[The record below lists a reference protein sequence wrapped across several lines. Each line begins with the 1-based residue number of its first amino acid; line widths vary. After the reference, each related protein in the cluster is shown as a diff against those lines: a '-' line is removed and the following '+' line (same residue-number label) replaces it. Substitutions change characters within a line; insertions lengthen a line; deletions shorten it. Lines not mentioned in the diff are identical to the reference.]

1 MTTILI
7 TYALVIIALFL
18 PKVKPAMAF
27 GLGAL
32 LLVLSG
38 HLSVAEWMGALTT
51 PSLLI
56 LITLM
61 VLAGAAQAYLPLAQW
76 MVRSQASPRRFLLK
90 LMALTAAAS
99 SLMNNTAVV
108 AMLMAPVRTWALS
121 KGRSA
126 APFLMPLA
134 FAATLGGVITVIGTS
149 TNLVLNG
156 LLEDNGFPILHS
168 IDYLPIG
175 ILVTV
180 GGIGFLSLFAF
191 RILPDRGAPKVELR
205 REYTVET
212 RVVAGGGYANLS
224 VETAGLRQLHG
235 LYLVEIF
242 RQGHCISP
250 VAPSQILEANDRLFF
265 AGDLDQVRALTQS
278 HSGLALPQNELTD
291 FADQSAIIEAM
302 IPPGS
307 NLTGSKVRDSQ
318 FRQRFDAAIVAVH
331 RQGRRMEGKIGDL
344 ILQAGDLLLLV
355 GGSGFD
361 SLTEGNKHLYSLDA
375 RPPLPVLSKTSKGLS
390 LLAAALILAG
400 WLTGQVDFLTALVTA
415 GAAGGALGLIRWG
428 DVKRHLDWELMT
440 VLVSA
445 LGFSL
450 ALMRSG
456 APDQALAWLQA
467 STGDLSAITWLVMLF
482 VATTI
487 ATNALSNIAAL
498 AILFP
503 MVAAMVNG
511 GVLPSQVAF
520 LGLAFGASNAF
531 LTPFGYQTNLLV
543 YGPGGYKSL
552 DYLRMGIGLTFL
564 YGAIVLIYLQFLLP

>member
-1 MTTILI
+1 
-7 TYALVIIALFL
+7 
-18 PKVKPAMAF
+18 
-27 GLGAL
+27 
-32 LLVLSG
+32 
-38 HLSVAEWMGALTT
+38 
-51 PSLLI
+51 
-56 LITLM
+56 
-61 VLAGAAQAYLPLAQW
+61 
-76 MVRSQASPRRFLLK
+76 
-90 LMALTAAAS
+90 
-99 SLMNNTAVV
+99 
-108 AMLMAPVRTWALS
+108 
-121 KGRSA
+121 
-126 APFLMPLA
+126 
-134 FAATLGGVITVIGTS
+134 
-149 TNLVLNG
+149 
-156 LLEDNGFPILHS
+156 
-168 IDYLPIG
+168 
-175 ILVTV
+175 
-180 GGIGFLSLFAF
+180 
-191 RILPDRGAPKVELR
+191 
-205 REYTVET
+205 
-212 RVVAGGGYANLS
+212 
-224 VETAGLRQLHG
+224 
-235 LYLVEIF
+235 
-242 RQGHCISP
+242 
-250 VAPSQILEANDRLFF
+250 VAPSQILEADDRLFF

-291 FADQSAIIEAM
+291 FANQSAIIEAM

-307 NLTGSKVRDSQ
+307 NLAGSKVRDSQ

-428 DVKRHLDWELMT
+428 DVKRHVDWE
-440 VLVSA
+440 
-445 LGFSL
+445 
-450 ALMRSG
+450 
-456 APDQALAWLQA
+456 PDQALAWLQA

-564 YGAIVLIYLQFLLP
+564 YGAIVLSYLQFLLP

>member
-1 MTTILI
+1 M
-7 TYALVIIALFL
+7 
-18 PKVKPAMAF
+18 
-27 GLGAL
+27 
-32 LLVLSG
+32 
-38 HLSVAEWMGALTT
+38 
-51 PSLLI
+51 
-56 LITLM
+56 
-61 VLAGAAQAYLPLAQW
+61 
-76 MVRSQASPRRFLLK
+76 
-90 LMALTAAAS
+90 
-99 SLMNNTAVV
+99 
-108 AMLMAPVRTWALS
+108 
-121 KGRSA
+121 
-126 APFLMPLA
+126 
-134 FAATLGGVITVIGTS
+134 
-149 TNLVLNG
+149 
-156 LLEDNGFPILHS
+156 
-168 IDYLPIG
+168 
-175 ILVTV
+175 
-180 GGIGFLSLFAF
+180 
-191 RILPDRGAPKVELR
+191 
-205 REYTVET
+205 
-212 RVVAGGGYANLS
+212 
-224 VETAGLRQLHG
+224 
-235 LYLVEIF
+235 
-242 RQGHCISP
+242 
-250 VAPSQILEANDRLFF
+250 APSQILEADDRLFF

-307 NLTGSKVRDSQ
+307 NLAGSKVRDSQ

-331 RQGRRMEGKIGDL
+331 RQGQRMEGKIGDL

-355 GGSGFD
+355 GGSRFD
-361 SLTEGNKHLYSLDA
+361 SLSAGNKHLYSLDA
-375 RPPLPVLSKTSKGLS
+375 RPPLPVLSKTSKGMS

-428 DVKRHLDWELMT
+428 DVKKHVDWELMT

-456 APDQALAWLQA
+456 APDQALTWLQA

-511 GVLPSQVAF
+511 GVLPAQVAF

>member
-1 MTTILI
+1 
-7 TYALVIIALFL
+7 
-18 PKVKPAMAF
+18 
-27 GLGAL
+27 
-32 LLVLSG
+32 
-38 HLSVAEWMGALTT
+38 
-51 PSLLI
+51 
-56 LITLM
+56 
-61 VLAGAAQAYLPLAQW
+61 
-76 MVRSQASPRRFLLK
+76 
-90 LMALTAAAS
+90 
-99 SLMNNTAVV
+99 
-108 AMLMAPVRTWALS
+108 
-121 KGRSA
+121 
-126 APFLMPLA
+126 
-134 FAATLGGVITVIGTS
+134 
-149 TNLVLNG
+149 
-156 LLEDNGFPILHS
+156 
-168 IDYLPIG
+168 
-175 ILVTV
+175 
-180 GGIGFLSLFAF
+180 
-191 RILPDRGAPKVELR
+191 
-205 REYTVET
+205 
-212 RVVAGGGYANLS
+212 
-224 VETAGLRQLHG
+224 
-235 LYLVEIF
+235 
-242 RQGHCISP
+242 
-250 VAPSQILEANDRLFF
+250 
-265 AGDLDQVRALTQS
+265 
-278 HSGLALPQNELTD
+278 
-291 FADQSAIIEAM
+291 M

-428 DVKRHLDWELMT
+428 DVKRHVDWELMT

>member
-90 LMALTAAAS
+90 LMTLTAAAS
-99 SLMNNTAVV
+99 SVMNNTAVV

-235 LYLVEIF
+235 L
-242 RQGHCISP
+242 
-250 VAPSQILEANDRLFF
+250 
-265 AGDLDQVRALTQS
+265 
-278 HSGLALPQNELTD
+278 
-291 FADQSAIIEAM
+291 
-302 IPPGS
+302 
-307 NLTGSKVRDSQ
+307 
-318 FRQRFDAAIVAVH
+318 
-331 RQGRRMEGKIGDL
+331 
-344 ILQAGDLLLLV
+344 
-355 GGSGFD
+355 
-361 SLTEGNKHLYSLDA
+361 
-375 RPPLPVLSKTSKGLS
+375 
-390 LLAAALILAG
+390 
-400 WLTGQVDFLTALVTA
+400 
-415 GAAGGALGLIRWG
+415 
-428 DVKRHLDWELMT
+428 
-440 VLVSA
+440 
-445 LGFSL
+445 
-450 ALMRSG
+450 
-456 APDQALAWLQA
+456 
-467 STGDLSAITWLVMLF
+467 
-482 VATTI
+482 
-487 ATNALSNIAAL
+487 
-498 AILFP
+498 
-503 MVAAMVNG
+503 
-511 GVLPSQVAF
+511 
-520 LGLAFGASNAF
+520 
-531 LTPFGYQTNLLV
+531 
-543 YGPGGYKSL
+543 
-552 DYLRMGIGLTFL
+552 
-564 YGAIVLIYLQFLLP
+564 